1 MEQSWE
7 ACRQEGLVFVP
18 LPVETF
24 GSWHIDAAKELR
36 RIAIAAAR
44 NRGKDESLTVKHF
57 FQKLSVTLARGNA
70 ALLLSRIP
78 TREQPEIFG
87 LN

>member
-1 MEQSWE
+1 MI
-7 ACRQEGLVFVP
+7 VP

-24 GSWHIDAAKELR
+24 GSWHADAAKELR

-44 NRGKDESLTVKHF
+44 NRGKDESVTVKHF

-70 ALLLSRIP
+70 ALLLSRMP

>member
-7 ACRQEGLVFVP
+7 ACRDEGLAFIP

-24 GSWHIDAAKELR
+24 GSWHKDAAKELR
-36 RIAIAAAR
+36 RIAIAAAK
-44 NRGKDESLTVKHF
+44 NRGKEENVAVKHF

-70 ALLLSRIP
+70 ALLLSRMP
-78 TREQPEIFG
+78 TSEQPEVFG
-87 LN
+87 LR